1 MVATPSVTM
10 APPTAWPIRSVAV
23 AAPRGTGAADRLVAR
38 ERAAIDNECRR
49 CCRSR
54 WRRRSPMSTIT
65 TPDALPP
72 LPPLPPMAWLAMNVL
87 PRTVRVEVPSLWRA
101 PPFASPTKPLGRP
114 PSPPI
119 DRLPVNV
126 LPMIVAVHP
135 SLPFQMA
142 PPLDVIELL
151 LGDGLVAGE
160 QAAPN
165 GEDAVTDHRRWP
177 RREFPTDCRTGRRW
191 LTVSVL
197 PTFRMP
203 PPPLS
208 PTAGRG

>member
-1 MVATPSVTM
+1 
-10 APPTAWPIRSVAV
+10 
-23 AAPRGTGAADRLVAR
+23 
-38 ERAAIDNECRR
+38 
-49 CCRSR
+49 
-54 WRRRSPMSTIT
+54 MSTIT

-101 PPFASPTKPLGRP
+101 PPFASPTKPLTP

-135 SLPFQMA
+135 VLAVPDGA
-142 PPLDVIELL
+142 PLDVIELL
-151 LGDGLVAGE
+151 LGDDLVAGE

-165 GEDAVTDHRRWP
+165 GEDAVRTIDDGPAVSFRPIVGKDIVGYGQGPAVQNSPAPGTSVVTLTRVRPAMRDRQAGDGDGDAP
-177 RREFPTDCRTGRRW
+177 R
-191 LTVSVL
+191 
-197 PTFRMP
+197 
-203 PPPLS
+203 
-208 PTAGRG
+208 